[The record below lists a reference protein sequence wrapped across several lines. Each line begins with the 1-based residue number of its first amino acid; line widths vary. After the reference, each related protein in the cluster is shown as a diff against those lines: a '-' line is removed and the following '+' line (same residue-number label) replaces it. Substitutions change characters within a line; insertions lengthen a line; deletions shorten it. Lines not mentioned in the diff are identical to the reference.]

1 MKLDIFFPPN
11 VLSNNAGSDMLAT
24 YEPYTKP
31 QAHHKVSLYLS
42 SRAYE
47 SGGLGL
53 NTLWGILFCV
63 PCP

>member
-1 MKLDIFFPPN
+1 MP
-11 VLSNNAGSDMLAT
+11 AAH
-24 YEPYTKP
+24 EPYTKA

>member
-11 VLSNNAGSDMLAT
+11 VLTNNAGSAMLAT

-53 NTLWGILFCV
+53 NTLW
-63 PCP
+63 

>member
-11 VLSNNAGSDMLAT
+11 VLTNNAGSAMLAT

-42 SRAYE
+42 SRAYK

-53 NTLWGILFCV
+53 NTLWEILFCV